1 MDNHQ
6 MSMKRAVS
14 RRYLRMAFGLA
25 AASLLGSAAVAQ
37 AEPVS
42 ISGEASTIFRM
53 GQGSDKKDYYPVY
66 EYLQLS
72 ATNLSK
78 DDGLSFHF
86 GGWGRADL
94 ADKTRGD
101 KYQDGDLRYG
111 YLTYQHSKNN
121 LVVSVGRQFTAE
133 GVMTEKFD
141 GLYLRSDVAGGFGAA
156 GFVGS
161 PVVTEPQA
169 KGGSLVYGGR
179 VTHTLGN
186 YYTIGVSALQTREGD
201 RRFREEAGVDIF
213 AQPIDQIMLAGRSN
227 YNSMT
232 DGWMEHTYSLSYL
245 PIETLRVSADVS
257 SVNYKDFFYGA
268 TTSVF
273 RLAGKNLDPNEK
285 LLSLGGTVVYQPTG
299 SVALLARYTNNSYD
313 IAKTAHYYGAGL
325 SYSSDKGYSAGAS
338 VYRMDGQVKELQY
351 TECRLYAGKKFEK
364 FELAADL
371 INLFYDRSV
380 NGEKNA
386 FTAIAAAS
394 YKLTSALKLMG
405 DVDYSR
411 NPEFKNELR
420 GLVKLSYAF
429 DFKP

>member
-1 MDNHQ
+1 MDTHQ
-6 MSMKRAVS
+6 MSMKRVVS
-14 RRYLRMAFGLA
+14 RRYLRMALGLSLA
-25 AASLLGSAAVAQ
+25 GLLGSAVVAQ
-37 AEPVS
+37 AESVA
-42 ISGEASTIFRM
+42 ISGEASTILRM

-86 GGWGRADL
+86 GGWGRTDL
-94 ADKTRGD
+94 ASKTRD
-101 KYQDGDLRYG
+101 RYQDGDLRYG

-121 LVVSVGRQFTAE
+121 LVVSAGRQFTAE

-141 GLYLRSDVAGGFGAA
+141 GLYLRSDLARGFGAA

-161 PVVTEPQA
+161 PVVTEPSA
-169 KGGSLVYGGR
+169 KGGSLIYGGR
-179 VTHTLGN
+179 VTHSLGTK
-186 YYTIGVSALQTREGD
+186 YTIGVSALQTREGD
-201 RRFREEAGVDIF
+201 RRFREEEGIDLV
-213 AQPIDQIMLAGRSN
+213 AQPISQIAVAGRSS

-245 PIETLRVSADVS
+245 PSDRFRLSADLS
-257 SVNYKDFFYGA
+257 NVNYRDFFYGS
-268 TTSVF
+268 TSSVF
-273 RLAGKNLDPNEK
+273 RLMGKNLDPNEK
-285 LLSLGGTVVYQPTG
+285 LLSLGGTAAYQPTG
-299 SVALLARYTNNSYD
+299 NVAVVARYTNNSYD
-313 IAKTAHYYGAGL
+313 IARTAHYYGAGL
-325 SYSSDKGYSAGAS
+325 SYSSDRGYSAGAS
-338 VYRMDGQVKELQY
+338 VYRMDGRVKELQY

-371 INLFYDRSV
+371 INLFYDRAV

-386 FTAIAAAS
+386 FTVIAAAS
-394 YKLTSALKLMG
+394 YKLTSALKLTG